1 MILTDNGQAEK
12 HQIESNSSTLDKKGD
27 ERKDG
32 DGKESFDETFIP
44 TLRKDLEQHDKC
56 NKRPRT
62 IADFFMVSLSSMI
75 NVTSALGPSLISLW

>member
-1 MILTDNGQAEK
+1 MDRPKSIKLK
-12 HQIESNSSTLDKKGD
+12 VTLLLLIKREMKK
-27 ERKDG
+27 KDG

-62 IADFFMVSLSSMI
+62 IADFFMVSTTIIQITEQTLCQI
-75 NVTSALGPSLISLW
+75 FF

>member
-1 MILTDNGQAEK
+1 MDRPRSIKLK
-12 HQIESNSSTLDKKGD
+12 VTLLLLIKREMKK
-27 ERKDG
+27 KDG

-62 IADFFMVSLSSMI
+62 IADFFMVSTTIIQITEQTLCQI
-75 NVTSALGPSLISLW
+75 FF

>member
-1 MILTDNGQAEK
+1 MDRPKNIKLK
-12 HQIESNSSTLDKKGD
+12 VTLLLLIKREMKK
-27 ERKDG
+27 KDG

>member
-1 MILTDNGQAEK
+1 MDRPKSIKLK
-12 HQIESNSSTLDKKGD
+12 VTLLLLIKREMKK
-27 ERKDG
+27 KDG